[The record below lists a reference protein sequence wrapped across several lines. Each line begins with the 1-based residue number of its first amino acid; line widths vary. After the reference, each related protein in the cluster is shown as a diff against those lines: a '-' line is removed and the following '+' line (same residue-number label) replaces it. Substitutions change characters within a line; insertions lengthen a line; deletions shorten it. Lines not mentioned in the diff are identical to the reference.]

1 MRQIV
6 DMWGRLN
13 VSIILLFS
21 STKACGGT
29 RTFRPAKVVMP
40 TGQIFLMIDDA
51 ISEDPEYI
59 CRTPNVSSLSGRAVF
74 S

>member
-1 MRQIV
+1 MREIV
-6 DMWGRLN
+6 EYVGRLN
-13 VSIILLFS
+13 VSVILLFS
-21 STKACGGT
+21 STNACGGT

-51 ISEDPEYI
+51 ISDPEHT
-59 CRTPNVSSLSGRAVF
+59 CRTPNVSSLSRRGP